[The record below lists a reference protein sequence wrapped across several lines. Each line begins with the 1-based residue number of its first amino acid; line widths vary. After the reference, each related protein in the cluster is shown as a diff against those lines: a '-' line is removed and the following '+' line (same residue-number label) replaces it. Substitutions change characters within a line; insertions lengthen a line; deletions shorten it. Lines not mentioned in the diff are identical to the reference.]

1 MLTAEKFEWDV
12 IRVANLENTLREK
25 ERVIEKLTDEKKVL
39 EKINREQEKQLN
51 ELKEEYKKSSN
62 VSQNLWMNSFDSYF
76 KRYRHIQRKS
86 AIWKWSWERLKKESI
101 KMKRRIRRNMNILW
115 LLRKATASCA
125 NRSELTPF
133 IRLQQR
139 ETPVWI
145 QR

>member
-62 VSQNLWMNSFDSYF
+62 VSQNLWMSSFNSYF
-76 KRYRHIQRKS
+76 KRYRHIQKKS
-86 AIWKWSWERLKKESI
+86 AI
-101 KMKRRIRRNMNILW
+101 
-115 LLRKATASCA
+115 
-125 NRSELTPF
+125 
-133 IRLQQR
+133 
-139 ETPVWI
+139 
-145 QR
+145 